1 MAVGT
6 QMDVRQLRYF
16 LAVADAGGFL
26 RAAQLVHIAQPALST
41 HVMQLEAELQ
51 VKLFSRTSK
60 GAELTPA
67 GRTLV
72 DRARQI
78 LRDVEEARQAV
89 KNPSMDL
96 YGEVSIGLP
105 PTVAEVVTIPLL
117 KTIQQAWPGVT
128 LRFVEGQS
136 QWLQQW
142 LIAGRLDGAI
152 LFGAASRR
160 PLKMTPILDEDLF
173 MVSPALKKRK
183 RQPAP
188 FEFDNLKNYQL
199 LLPTIGNPLRTILDR
214 AVSVSGMA
222 LAIAAELD
230 GVQNLKKAVSA
241 GLGHAVLP
249 ASSICDEVADQRLL
263 ARRIVNPK
271 LTRTMV
277 YANRAGKDETAA
289 QSRVRETLISLM
301 KDLVRSGYW
310 KATLRI

>member
-1 MAVGT
+1 
-6 QMDVRQLRYF
+6 MDIRQLKYF

-51 VKLFSRTSK
+51 VKLFNRTSK
-60 GAELTPA
+60 GVELTLA

-72 DRARQI
+72 DRARQL

-105 PTVAEVVTIPLL
+105 PTVAEVMTIPLL
-117 KTIQQAWPGVT
+117 KTVQQAWPAVT

-136 QWLQQW
+136 KWL
-142 LIAGRLDGAI
+142 LERLLAGRIDGAI
-152 LFGAASRR
+152 LFGVASIRS
-160 PLKMTPILDEDLF
+160 LKMMPILDEDLF
-173 MVSPALKKRK
+173 MVSPVLKKRK

-188 FEFDNLKNYQL
+188 FEFNNLKNYQL
-199 LLPTIGNPLRTILDR
+199 LLPTIGNPLRTIIDR
-214 AVSVSGMA
+214 AVSVSAMT
-222 LAIAAELD
+222 LDIAAELD

-249 ASSICDEVADQRLL
+249 ASSICDELANEKLI

-289 QSRVRETLISLM
+289 HSSVREALISLM
-301 KDLVRSGYW
+301 KDLVKSGYW
-310 KATLRI
+310 KATLRV

>member
-1 MAVGT
+1 
-6 QMDVRQLRYF
+6 MDIRQLRYF

-51 VKLFSRTSK
+51 VKLFNRTSK
-60 GAELTPA
+60 GVELTLA

-72 DRARQI
+72 DRARQL

-89 KNPSMDL
+89 KNPSMDV

-105 PTVAEVVTIPLL
+105 PTVAEVMTIPLL
-117 KTIQQAWPGVT
+117 KTVQQAWPAVT

-136 QWLQQW
+136 KWL
-142 LIAGRLDGAI
+142 LERLLAGRIDGAI
-152 LFGAASRR
+152 LFGVASIRS
-160 PLKMTPILDEDLF
+160 LKMMPILDEDLF
-173 MVSPALKKRK
+173 MVSPVLKKRK

-188 FEFDNLKNYQL
+188 FEFNNLKNYQL
-199 LLPTIGNPLRTILDR
+199 LLPTIGNPLRTIIDR
-214 AVSVSGMA
+214 AVSVSGMT
-222 LAIAAELD
+222 LDIAAELD

-249 ASSICDEVADQRLL
+249 ASSICDEVANEKLL
-263 ARRIVNPK
+263 ARRVVNPK

-289 QSRVRETLISLM
+289 QSSVREALIALM
-301 KDLVRSGYW
+301 KDLVKSGYW
-310 KATLRI
+310 KATLRV